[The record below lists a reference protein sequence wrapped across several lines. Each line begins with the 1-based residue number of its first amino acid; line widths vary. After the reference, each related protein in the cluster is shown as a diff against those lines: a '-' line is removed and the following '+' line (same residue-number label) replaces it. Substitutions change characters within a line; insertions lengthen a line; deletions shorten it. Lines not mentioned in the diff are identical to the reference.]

1 MGVEDA
7 PHLLVL
13 DGDQTFTRTLCRLLS
28 ENGYRATGRSTT
40 LALEEFLATRP
51 VDLILVDLS
60 LPGPGGGSILQSL
73 RRLPANADLPI
84 LALTSTS
91 PEDAS
96 VEALGLGASDVMT
109 KPVRVRE
116 LLARIRTHLRAGRA
130 LNQAR
135 AEARSQAALVALLQE
150 LTTNLPQRDLLQV
163 LVRQVA
169 TGLRIPRCSIIFGK
183 PGGSR
188 ATVAAAS
195 ENPML
200 RDLPVDIDRYPEIR
214 QALSTG
220 EVVLV
225 EDAAAHPLYESVS
238 GTETTSSLVLPFS
251 LRGER
256 AGVFFLRTGPGDPPL
271 GHADLRFAA
280 RVVESAAAA
289 IEKSQDHEESRHRES
304 AMRQLAETDPLTG
317 LFNRRALDERL
328 KREVERAT
336 RYGTVLT
343 CVMIDIDHFKAANDR
358 FGHQAGDKVLAQ
370 FAEMLRRE
378 QRAVDTVARYGGE
391 EFVVLLPETGSAGA
405 RLFADRILRRVTL
418 AAFGP
423 PEVPIA
429 LTISI
434 GLATFPD
441 ERAGDADGLVQLAD
455 RNLLRAK
462 SDGRNRYRD

>member
-1 MGVEDA
+1 MTASDA

-13 DGDQTFTRTLCRLLS
+13 DGDQTFTRTLCRLLT
-28 ENGYRATGRSTT
+28 ENGYNATS
-40 LALEEFLATRP
+40 LSSAIALEEFLATRP

-60 LPGPGGGSILQSL
+60 LPGPGGESILESL
-73 RRLPANADLPI
+73 RRVPAHADLPI
-84 LALTSTS
+84 LALTSAN
-91 PEDAS
+91 PEDTS
-96 VEALGLGASDVMT
+96 VEALRLGASDVIT

-150 LTTNLPQRDLLQV
+150 LTTNLSPRDLLQV

-183 PGGSR
+183 PGATR

-200 RDLPVDIDRYPEIR
+200 RDLAVDIDRYPEIR
-214 QALSTG
+214 EALATG

-225 EDAAAHPLYESVS
+225 QDATSHPLYESVS
-238 GTETTSSLVLPFS
+238 YAQTTSSLVLPFS

-271 GHADLRFAA
+271 GDADLRFAA

-289 IEKSQDHEESRHRES
+289 IEKSQDLEESRHRES

-328 KREVERAT
+328 QREVDRAT

-358 FGHQAGDKVLAQ
+358 FGHQAGDRVLAQ
-370 FAEMLRRE
+370 FAELLRRE

-423 PEVPIA
+423 PDDPIPI
-429 LTISI
+429 TISI

-441 ERAGDADGLVQLAD
+441 ERAVGAEGLLRLAD
-455 RNLLRAK
+455 KNLLRAK